1 MAMKMPARRE
11 VTAMAKRDPRPHD
24 LEVEVV
30 FTLVL
35 FGFSAFQPFIHI
47 SPRTIEE
54 ECVCVLYKFL
64 VEHFLFEVLT
74 KNLNWVVE
82 FLGNFVGVGYIK
94 RAYCVKLSTLAIWV
108 ILIYKSICLIFN
120 FDSINYIKLPIIFY
134 QSLFLFCVAHST
146 FSFHFPCCSFGVC
159 HLFLAGLLNIQR
171 QLRECQPMQQAKN

>member
-82 FLGNFVGVGYIK
+82 FLGNFFGVGYIK
-94 RAYCVKLSTLAIWV
+94 RAHCGELPTLAIWV
-108 ILIYKSICLIFN
+108 ILIYKSYFLIFN
-120 FDSINYIKLPIIFY
+120 FDCIDYIKLPIIFY
-134 QSLFLFCVAHST
+134 QSLSLFCVAHFI
-146 FSFHFPCCSFGVC
+146 FSFHFPYCSFGVC
-159 HLFLAGLLNIQR
+159 HLFSPGLLNIQR

>member
-35 FGFSAFQPFIHI
+35 FGFSAFPPFIHI
-47 SPRTIEE
+47 SPRTIEA

-82 FLGNFVGVGYIK
+82 FLGNIVGVGEIK
-94 RAYCVKLSTLAIWV
+94 RAHCGELPTLAIWV
-108 ILIYKSICLIFN
+108 ILIYKSICLIF
-120 FDSINYIKLPIIFY
+120 FLTLLTILSFQLFFIKVY
-134 QSLFLFCVAHST
+134 SYSA
-146 FSFHFPCCSFGVC
+146 
-159 HLFLAGLLNIQR
+159 
-171 QLRECQPMQQAKN
+171 